1 MNLFKKQK
9 GTEVSPATPG
19 TPVVQRT
26 RTPGFVRDFD
36 SIFDDFRRSVDSL
49 MRPYFPLDFPRDL
62 SDWQLFQYAPLDL
75 IDEGDHYKVHVELPG
90 LSKED
95 VEVNIN
101 NESLSIQGQRKEET
115 EKKEKNYLH
124 RERYYSG
131 FKRSI
136 AFPEEVDPDKADGSM
151 NNGVLEL
158 TIPKKEPRPEERPRK
173 IEIK

>member
-62 SDWQLFQYAPLDL
+62 SEWQLFQYAPLDL

-101 NESLSIQGQRKEET
+101 NESLSIKGQKKEET
-115 EKKEKNYLH
+115 EKKEQN
-124 RERYYSG
+124 
-131 FKRSI
+131 
-136 AFPEEVDPDKADGSM
+136 
-151 NNGVLEL
+151 
-158 TIPKKEPRPEERPRK
+158 
-173 IEIK
+173 